1 MTLEDLGYNS
11 KLEEYRMEQNLDS
24 LGVGRV
30 ILEHRDRYTV
40 KTVSNEFDCELI
52 GNLSFTGT

>member
-40 KTVSNEFDCELI
+40 KTVSNEFDCILLEI
-52 GNLSFTGT
+52 